1 MYFILRNLK
10 RFIIFAKSLIVFDR
24 MQQIN
29 IQYYNSPCGELILAS
44 VGDELCLCDWNE
56 KPCAERN
63 KLRLARYM
71 NADFKIETSSVLELA
86 RQQLDE
92 YFLGIRRS
100 FEIPLHPVGTD
111 FQRKVWNAL
120 LDIPYGETRSYK
132 EIAISMGTPNSTRAV
147 AGAIGSNGIS
157 ILIPCHRVIGSN
169 HSLTGF
175 AGGLATKRF
184 LLELEAEQK
193 QHKMLIFK

>member
-1 MYFILRNLK
+1 
-10 RFIIFAKSLIVFDR
+10 

-92 YFLGIRRS
+92 YFLRHPQVIRNSVASCRNRFPEKS
-100 FEIPLHPVGTD
+100 MEC
-111 FQRKVWNAL
+111 
-120 LDIPYGETRSYK
+120 
-132 EIAISMGTPNSTRAV
+132 IA
-147 AGAIGSNGIS
+147 
-157 ILIPCHRVIGSN
+157 
-169 HSLTGF
+169 
-175 AGGLATKRF
+175 
-184 LLELEAEQK
+184 
-193 QHKMLIFK
+193 